1 MLWWSPLIFVYFPRR
16 ENIIYIHETAAANR
30 CTARDH
36 LGQWLATAMWICRNR
51 KQRPTDHRAGGFTS
65 EYSMVRTLL
74 RRKKLQ
80 ITVSQNY
87 NVVPVVTILPP
98 ICGQRR
104 GTWTCVS
111 HPVYRHRKQDIGP
124 GREMPRRPSA
134 DIARNNAL
142 YCGFQKRAQNCNSE
156 DILSDS
162 L

>member
-1 MLWWSPLIFVYFPRR
+1 
-16 ENIIYIHETAAANR
+16 
-30 CTARDH
+30 
-36 LGQWLATAMWICRNR
+36 
-51 KQRPTDHRAGGFTS
+51 
-65 EYSMVRTLL
+65 MVRTLR

-80 ITVSQNY
+80 ITVSLNY

-134 DIARNNAL
+134 DIAWNNAL

-156 DILSDS
+156 DIRSDS
-162 L
+162 LEITMCKEVSSDITAIIRRRIYCELHNHGH